1 MESDSKHLNN
11 LFSII
16 ALGQT
21 KLLKANISN
30 AKKEIE
36 WFLKDKFSITL
47 HDVIIN
53 KELQLTDNQIK
64 IFNKFIERR
73 IHGEPFQYILKEATF
88 YGYDFIVNKHTLI
101 PRPETETIISVA
113 KKYAP
118 FNDALDIGTGSGN
131 LAITLLLENIVHHI
145 DAIDKSKEALKIAIQ
160 NKKKHNTLGVNFFYN
175 DIFNQRPPKK
185 YDLIISNPPYISKN
199 EYCKLDKHIKNYEPR
214 TALTDNYDG
223 LNFYKFFSKNL
234 DYILNSNGKI
244 IIEIGLEET
253 QQKIQKLFVENH
265 YKYKWHKDLNGNYR
279 VIELYK

>member
-16 ALGQT
+16 TSGQT

-36 WFLKDKFSITL
+36 WFLKDKFSVTL
-47 HDVIIN
+47 HDIIIN
-53 KELQLTDNQIK
+53 KELQLTNNQIK

-73 IHGEPFQYILKEATF
+73 THGEPFQYIMEKATF
-88 YGYDFIVNKHTLI
+88 FGYDFIVNEHTLI
-101 PRPETETIISVA
+101 PRPETEIIISIA

-131 LAITLLLENIVHHI
+131 LAIALLLENVVHHI
-145 DAIDKSKEALKIAIQ
+145 DAIDKSKEALKIAVQ

-175 DIFNQRPPKK
+175 DIFNQRPAKK
-185 YDLIISNPPYISKN
+185 YDLIISNPPYISNN
-199 EYCKLDKHIKNYEPR
+199 EYRKLDKHIKHYEPR
-214 TALTDNYDG
+214 TALTDNNDG

-234 DYILNSNGKI
+234 EHILNPNGKI

-253 QQKIQKLFVENH
+253 QQKIQNLFVENH

-279 VIELYK
+279 AIELYK